1 MSAVIHGDNGGTVI
15 YADFNFHSLR
25 NTFASRCRAA
35 GIPEYVISAMLGHKN
50 ETTTE
55 KYMRISYAQFNT
67 ATRVHRGLEQK
78 SAEITVTD
86 NQSFE
91 DYLKTLDKEGL
102 QNAMVAICARLAT
115 ST

>member
-1 MSAVIHGDNGGTVI
+1 M
-15 YADFNFHSLR
+15 
-25 NTFASRCRAA
+25 
-35 GIPEYVISAMLGHKN
+35 
-50 ETTTE
+50 
-55 KYMRISYAQFNT
+55 
-67 ATRVHRGLEQK
+67 HRGLEQK

-86 NQSFE
+86 NQSFD